1 MVHSLDASTTDY
13 RKVKSKDSASGVYF
27 IDDTNTGEEGS
38 EGGHG
43 EGKGG
48 AAAAAAAAAGE
59 GEGGGG
65 GGGTS
70 LAHQSDQR
78 GGRAAFEA
86 QFDRLTMGA
95 DLAPLT
101 VTTEQGRRVRV
112 PRAASLSNGRSV
124 ARFTFK
130 EICASDSA
138 GSPMGASD
146 YISISQVGDDLVRA
160 GQCVGGSFG
169 LFGSFLTDG
178 LAKCVWQWKKG

>member
-1 MVHSLDASTTDY
+1 
-13 RKVKSKDSASGVYF
+13 
-27 IDDTNTGEEGS
+27 
-38 EGGHG
+38 
-43 EGKGG
+43 
-48 AAAAAAAAAGE
+48 
-59 GEGGGG
+59 
-65 GGGTS
+65 
-70 LAHQSDQR
+70 
-78 GGRAAFEA
+78 
-86 QFDRLTMGA
+86 MGA

-178 LAKCVWQWKKG
+178 LAKCVMAMEERMKRADQRLTPLRPLRFFFTFPSFSFFSFFFGVLF